1 MGWKNWGSTAKGHEN
16 SFYGT
21 DNVHFNSFPCS
32 NLPQILL
39 SGRILYNPF
48 NMEIKTIFLK
58 PDWIITPS
66 KTETDHVISFDVSG
80 NLLINPKQ
88 NAAEFAD
95 AEKVVFEG
103 GIAVPGFIDVHVH
116 GGQGISF
123 GIGQLREDL
132 EKYSTWA
139 ATNGVTGFL
148 MSITGPDRDY
158 ISGTIIAYA
167 EILDQVAIWPGA
179 IPLGMHLEG
188 PFLNKEK
195 HGAFNPEW
203 IRNPDLEEMK
213 HYFEIGNGWVKHV
226 SMAPEL
232 EHAQEV
238 AAFLVENG
246 IKVSLGHS
254 NTDYETARSALLG
267 SFNHVTHTFNAQS
280 GLHHR
285 SPGVVG
291 AVLSSDN
298 ITAEL
303 IGDTHHVHP
312 AAMQIMFRC
321 LGPDRVIL
329 ITDAMAGAGLPDGK
343 YELLNQKVT
352 VKSGKATL
360 PDGTIGGSTATMI
373 SAVRT
378 LVNEAGITLQDSTR
392 MASFNPAKLIGLD
405 ARLGSI
411 GEGKEGNLVIL
422 DEKMAVQ
429 KTFVRG
435 NLVFSK

>member
-1 MGWKNWGSTAKGHEN
+1 M
-16 SFYGT
+16 
-21 DNVHFNSFPCS
+21 D
-32 NLPQILL
+32 
-39 SGRILYNPF
+39 
-48 NMEIKTIFLK
+48 IKTFFLK
-58 PDWIITPS
+58 PDRVITPFE
-66 KTETDHVISFDVSG
+66 TETNLAISFDESG

-88 NAAEFAD
+88 NLAGLAD
-95 AEKVVFEG
+95 AEKEIFEG
-103 GIAVPGFIDVHVH
+103 GIAVPGLIDVHVH

-132 EKYSTWA
+132 EKYSAWA
-139 ATNGVTGFL
+139 ATNAVTGFL

-167 EILDQVAIWPGA
+167 EILGQVANWQGA
-179 IPLGMHLEG
+179 IPLGLHLEG

-213 HYFEIGNGWVKHV
+213 HYIEIGNGWIKHV

-232 EHAQEV
+232 DHAKEV

-254 NTDYETARSALLG
+254 NTDYDTARDALQG
-267 SFNHVTHTFNAQS
+267 NFKHVTHTFNAQS

-285 SPGVVG
+285 APGVVG

-312 AAMQIMFRC
+312 AAMQILVRC
-321 LGPDRVIL
+321 LGPDRVVL
-329 ITDAMAGAGLPDGK
+329 ITDAMAGAGLPDGE

-352 VKSGKATL
+352 VKAGKATL

-378 LVNEAGITLQDSTR
+378 LVNEVGISLQDAIR
-392 MASFNPAKLIGLD
+392 MASLNPAKLIGLD
-405 ARLGSI
+405 NHFGSI
-411 GEGKEGNLVIL
+411 EDGKEGNLVIL
-422 DEKMAVQ
+422 NEKMAVQ
-429 KTFVRG
+429 KTFVKG

>member
-1 MGWKNWGSTAKGHEN
+1 MEMKT
-16 SFYGT
+16 FY
-21 DNVHFNSFPCS
+21 
-32 NLPQILL
+32 
-39 SGRILYNPF
+39 
-48 NMEIKTIFLK
+48 LK
-58 PDWIITPS
+58 PDRVITPLE
-66 KTETDHVISFDVSG
+66 TETEIQISFDESG
-80 NLLINPKQ
+80 NLLIYPNLK
-88 NAAEFAD
+88 AEESSD
-95 AEKVVFEG
+95 AETLILEG
-103 GIAVPGFIDVHVH
+103 GIAIPGLIDVHVH
-116 GGQGISF
+116 GGTGISF

-132 EKYSTWA
+132 EKYSAWA
-139 ATNGVTGFL
+139 ASNGVTGFL

-158 ISGTIIAYA
+158 ISGTIIAYT
-167 EILDQVAIWPGA
+167 EILDQVKNWPGA

-188 PFLNKEK
+188 PFLNKER

-213 HYFEIGNGWVKHV
+213 QYISVGNGWIKHV

-238 AAFLVENG
+238 AAFLTENG

-254 NTDYETARSALLG
+254 NTDYETARDALQG
-267 SFNHVTHTFNAQS
+267 NFKHVTHTFNAQS

-291 AVLSSDN
+291 AVLSSND

-312 AAMQIMFRC
+312 AAMQIMVRC
-321 LGPDRVIL
+321 LGSDRIIL
-329 ITDAMAGAGLPDGK
+329 ITDAMAGAGLPDGE

-352 VKSGKATL
+352 VKAGKATL

-373 SAVRT
+373 SAVST
-378 LVNEAGITLQDSTR
+378 LVNEVGVSLQEAIH

-405 ARLGSI
+405 NTIGSI
-411 GEGKEGNLVIL
+411 EDGKEGNLVIL
-422 DEKMAVQ
+422 DEKLSVK

-435 NLVFSK
+435 SLVYS

>member
-1 MGWKNWGSTAKGHEN
+1 
-16 SFYGT
+16 
-21 DNVHFNSFPCS
+21 
-32 NLPQILL
+32 
-39 SGRILYNPF
+39 
-48 NMEIKTIFLK
+48 MEIKTFYLK
-58 PDWIITPS
+58 PDRGITPFE
-66 KTETDHVISFDVSG
+66 TETDLAISFDESG
-80 NLLINPKQ
+80 NLLVNP
-88 NAAEFAD
+88 NPNPDESPDTEIEFL
-95 AEKVVFEG
+95 EG

-116 GGQGISF
+116 GGQGVSF

-132 EKYSTWA
+132 EKYSAWA

-158 ISGTIIAYA
+158 ISGTIIAYT
-167 EILDQVAIWPGA
+167 EILDQVKNWPGA

-188 PFLNKEK
+188 PFLNKER
-195 HGAFNPEW
+195 HGAFNPDW

-213 HYFEIGNGWVKHV
+213 HYIGVGNGWIKHV

-238 AAFLVENG
+238 AAFLTENG

-254 NTDYETARSALLG
+254 NTDYETARDALQG
-267 SFNHVTHTFNAQS
+267 NFNHVTHTFNAQS

-291 AVLSSDN
+291 AVLSSND

-312 AAMQIMFRC
+312 AAMQIMIRC
-321 LGPDRVIL
+321 LGAERVVL
-329 ITDAMAGAGLPDGK
+329 ITDAMAGAGLPDGD
-343 YELLNQKVT
+343 YELLNQLVT
-352 VKSGKATL
+352 VKAGKATL

-373 SAVRT
+373 SAVCT
-378 LVNEAGITLQDSTR
+378 LVNEVGVSLQEAIR

-405 ARLGSI
+405 NRMGSI
-411 GEGKEGNLVIL
+411 GEGLEGNLVIL
-422 DEKMAVQ
+422 DEKLSVQ

-435 NLVFSK
+435 NLVHS

>member
-1 MGWKNWGSTAKGHEN
+1 MEMKT
-16 SFYGT
+16 FYVKPDKVIT
-21 DNVHFNSFPCS
+21 PFDTESD
-32 NLPQILL
+32 LLL
-39 SGRILYNPF
+39 S
-48 NMEIKTIFLK
+48 
-58 PDWIITPS
+58 
-66 KTETDHVISFDVSG
+66 FDESG
-80 NLLINPKQ
+80 HFLINPNMKTGGSP
-88 NAAEFAD
+88 D
-95 AEKVVFEG
+95 IKIDLLEG

-132 EKYSTWA
+132 EKYSAWA

-167 EILDQVAIWPGA
+167 EILEQVANWPGA

-188 PFLNKEK
+188 PFLNKER

-213 HYFEIGNGWVKHV
+213 HYINVGNGWIKHV

-232 EHAQEV
+232 DHAPEV
-238 AAFLVENG
+238 ATFLVENEV
-246 IKVSLGHS
+246 KVSLGHS
-254 NTDYETARSALLG
+254 NTDYETAHAALQG
-267 SFNHVTHTFNAQS
+267 NFSHVTHTFNAQS

-291 AVLSSDN
+291 AVLSSN
-298 ITAEL
+298 GTTAEL

-312 AAMQIMFRC
+312 AAMQIMVRC
-321 LGPDRVIL
+321 LGSGRVIL
-329 ITDAMAGAGLPDGK
+329 ITDAMAGAGLPDGE
-343 YELLNQKVT
+343 YELLNQKVS
-352 VKSGKATL
+352 VKAGKATL

-373 SAVRT
+373 TAVRT
-378 LVNEAGITLQDSTR
+378 LVNEVGVSLQDAIH
-392 MASFNPAKLIGLD
+392 MASLNPAKLIDLD
-405 ARLGSI
+405 NQIGSI
-411 GEGKEGNLVIL
+411 KDGKEGNLVIL
-422 DEKMAVQ
+422 DENLSVK

-435 NLVFSK
+435 SLVYS

>member
-1 MGWKNWGSTAKGHEN
+1 METK
-16 SFYGT
+16 SFY
-21 DNVHFNSFPCS
+21 
-32 NLPQILL
+32 
-39 SGRILYNPF
+39 
-48 NMEIKTIFLK
+48 LK
-58 PDWIITPS
+58 PDRVITPFETGSGLLLSFDESGNFLINS
-66 KTETDHVISFDVSG
+66 KTNTG
-80 NLLINPKQ
+80 
-88 NAAEFAD
+88 EFSNT
-95 AEKVVFEG
+95 EKVLLEG

-116 GGQGISF
+116 GGLGISF
-123 GIGQLREDL
+123 GNGQLREDL

-139 ATNGVTGFL
+139 ASNGVTGFL

-167 EILDQVAIWPGA
+167 EILDQVKNWPGA

-188 PFLNKEK
+188 PFLNKER

-213 HYFEIGNGWVKHV
+213 QYISIGNGWIKHV

-254 NTDYETARSALLG
+254 NTDYETAHDALQG
-267 SFNHVTHTFNAQS
+267 DFDHVTHTFNAQS

-291 AVLSSDN
+291 AVLSSND

-312 AAMQIMFRC
+312 AAMQIMVRC
-321 LGPDRVIL
+321 LGSDRIVL
-329 ITDAMAGAGLPDGK
+329 ITDAMAGAGLPDGE

-352 VKSGKATL
+352 VRAGKATL

-373 SAVRT
+373 TAVRT
-378 LVNEAGITLQDSTR
+378 LVNEVGVSLQGVVR
-392 MASFNPAKLIGLD
+392 MASLNPVKLIGLD
-405 ARLGSI
+405 KYIGSI
-411 GEGKEGNLVIL
+411 EDGKEGNIVIL
-422 DEKMAVQ
+422 DDKLSVK

-435 NLVFSK
+435 SLVYS

>member
-1 MGWKNWGSTAKGHEN
+1 
-16 SFYGT
+16 
-21 DNVHFNSFPCS
+21 
-32 NLPQILL
+32 
-39 SGRILYNPF
+39 
-48 NMEIKTIFLK
+48 MEIKTLTLK
-58 PDWIITPS
+58 PDRVISPFET
-66 KTETDHVISFDVSG
+66 KTDVTISFDESG
-80 NLLINPKQ
+80 NLVINPKQ
-88 NAAEFAD
+88 NADGLPDVEVEIFD
-95 AEKVVFEG
+95 G
-103 GIAVPGFIDVHVH
+103 GIALPGFIDVHVH
-116 GGQGISF
+116 GGQGVSF

-132 EKYSTWA
+132 EKYSAWA

-158 ISGTIIAYA
+158 ISGTIIAYT
-167 EILDQVAIWPGA
+167 EILDQVRNWPGA

-203 IRNPDLEEMK
+203 IRNPDLNEMQQ
-213 HYFEIGNGWVKHV
+213 YIGIANGWIKHV

-238 AAFLVENG
+238 AAFLAENG

-254 NTDYETARSALLG
+254 NTDYETARAALQG
-267 SFNHVTHTFNAQS
+267 TFSHVTHTFNAQS

-312 AAMQIMFRC
+312 AAMQIMVRC
-321 LGPDRVIL
+321 LGSDRVIL
-329 ITDAMAGAGLPDGK
+329 ITDAMAGAGLPDGE
-343 YELLNQKVT
+343 YDLLNQKVT
-352 VKSGKATL
+352 VRSGKATL

-378 LVNEAGITLQDSTR
+378 LVNEVGVSLQDAVR

-405 ARLGSI
+405 DRIGSI
-411 GEGKEGNLVIL
+411 EEGKEGNLIIL
-422 DEKMAVQ
+422 DEKMTIK
-429 KTFVRG
+429 KTFIRG
-435 NLVFSK
+435 NLVFAK

>member
-1 MGWKNWGSTAKGHEN
+1 M
-16 SFYGT
+16 
-21 DNVHFNSFPCS
+21 D
-32 NLPQILL
+32 
-39 SGRILYNPF
+39 
-48 NMEIKTIFLK
+48 IKTYFLK
-58 PDWIITPS
+58 PDRVITPFE
-66 KTETDHVISFDVSG
+66 TETDFVISFDESG

-88 NAAEFAD
+88 NAAELAD

-103 GIAVPGFIDVHVH
+103 GIAIPGLIDVHVH
-116 GGQGISF
+116 GGHGISF

-132 EKYSTWA
+132 EKYSAWA

-148 MSITGPDRDY
+148 LSITGPDRDY

-167 EILDQVAIWPGA
+167 EILDQVSNWPGA
-179 IPLGMHLEG
+179 IPLGLHLEG

-213 HYFEIGNGWVKHV
+213 HYIEIGNGWIKHV

-254 NTDYETARSALLG
+254 NTDYETARAALQG

-312 AAMQIMFRC
+312 AAMQILIRC
-321 LGPDRVIL
+321 LGSDRVVL
-329 ITDAMAGAGLPDGK
+329 ITDAMAGAGLPDGE

-352 VKSGKATL
+352 VKAGKATL

-378 LVNEAGITLQDSTR
+378 LVNDVGISLQDAIR
-392 MASFNPAKLIGLD
+392 MATFNPAKLIGMD
-405 ARLGSI
+405 ARIGSI
-411 GEGKEGNLVIL
+411 GEDKEGNLVIL

>member
-1 MGWKNWGSTAKGHEN
+1 MEMKT
-16 SFYGT
+16 
-21 DNVHFNSFPCS
+21 
-32 NLPQILL
+32 
-39 SGRILYNPF
+39 LYF
-48 NMEIKTIFLK
+48 K
-58 PDWIITPS
+58 PDRVITPFE
-66 KTETDHVISFDVSG
+66 TETDIAISFDESG

-88 NAAEFAD
+88 NAIGLTD
-95 AEKVVFEG
+95 AEKELFEG
-103 GIAVPGFIDVHVH
+103 GIALPGFIDVHVH

-132 EKYSTWA
+132 EKYSAWA

-148 MSITGPDRDY
+148 LSITGPDRDY

-167 EILDQVAIWPGA
+167 EILDQVKNWPGA

-213 HYFEIGNGWVKHV
+213 HYIEIGDGWIKHV

-232 EHAQEV
+232 DHAQEV

-254 NTDYETARSALLG
+254 NTDYETARTALENNF
-267 SFNHVTHTFNAQS
+267 SHVTHTFNAQS

-291 AVLSSDN
+291 AVLSSDD

-312 AAMQIMFRC
+312 AAMQIMVRC
-321 LGPDRVIL
+321 LGSDRVVL
-329 ITDAMAGAGLPDGK
+329 ITDAMAGAGLPDGE

-352 VKSGKATL
+352 VKAGKATL

-373 SAVRT
+373 SAVHT
-378 LVNEAGITLQDSTR
+378 LVNNVGVSLHDAVC
-392 MASFNPAKLIGLD
+392 MATFNPAKLIGLD
-405 ARLGSI
+405 DRIGSI
-411 GEGKEGNLVIL
+411 EEGKEGNLVIL
-422 DEKMAVQ
+422 DEKMKVK